1 MEMSSIKRE
10 WLLHGCIKLDEPKEK
25 DRISLRIR
33 DILANDYGE
42 KFAVRSWPQQNYRDT
57 LWWYEKSKLP
67 STVASYFLKIDSKR
81 GPNLYVGVSVE
92 KGIEDH
98 KLAQKKAKA
107 RNERLERWELQRN
120 WDWHRFLSSIN
131 QAWPL
136 MFDCAKS
143 LNNQLYFWIEFDE
156 GRTDSQ
162 YYLIY
167 DGDVYWRGGFKP
179 VKQEKI
185 YKFLTK
191 PYPKSWCDVYLA
203 RAFNLTECSPQ
214 LDETKILDVLT
225 AMRPI
230 RDLWRDL
237 SLKQD
242 TGT

>member
-1 MEMSSIKRE
+1 MSSIKRE
-10 WLLHGCIKLDEPKEK
+10 WLLHGCMKLDEFQEK

-33 DILANDYGE
+33 DILAEDYGE
-42 KFAVRSWPQQNYRDT
+42 KFAVRLWPQQNYRDT

-107 RNERLERWELQRN
+107 KGERLERWKLQSD

-131 QAWPL
+131 QTWPL
-136 MFDCAKS
+136 IFDCAKS
-143 LNNQLYFWIEFDE
+143 LNCEIYFWIEFGE

-162 YYLIY
+162 YYVIH
-167 DGDVYWRGGFKP
+167 DGNVYWRGGFKP
-179 VKQEKI
+179 VKPEKI
-185 YKFLTK
+185 YRFLTK
-191 PYPKSWCDVYLA
+191 PYPKSWGDVYLA
-203 RAFNLTECSPQ
+203 RAFDLNDCTPQ
-214 LDETKILDVLT
+214 LDETKILDIFT

-230 RDLWRDL
+230 RDLL
-237 SLKQD
+237 GGAKSKQL
-242 TGT
+242 